1 MLQLLNGTL
10 QSSSVLRF
18 GAMVPAGA
26 VADAV
31 GSTVRVPFELMNKQV
46 QTGRAASMAEA
57 FEVVFQR
64 PQAQRFYFASW
75 TAILVR
81 DVPYG
86 TLQLVFF
93 EFFKAHLEMSW
104 TCRVRWPFPRHLEA
118 FWVFFTAC

>member
-18 GAMVPAGA
+18 GAMVHAGA

-57 FEVVFQR
+57 FEDSRNETASARWVLVSRFTPGLR
-64 PQAQRFYFASW
+64 PAQAKLFLRHGLGCPSW
-75 TAILVR
+75 ALHDTNCGISGLFR
-81 DVPYG
+81 
-86 TLQLVFF
+86 
-93 EFFKAHLEMSW
+93 
-104 TCRVRWPFPRHLEA
+104 
-118 FWVFFTAC
+118 